1 MDRVAQVQWL
11 QQSTILGA
19 LSTEVLAAIAA
30 QVQEESI
37 PENYR
42 LILENTYPQ
51 ALYFL
56 YSGRLESYRS
66 RKTDVA
72 DVLSLLPG
80 TLLHLKELLL
90 DQPVERTVITLSDCS
105 FWKVSREAFVA
116 LAEQYPELNR
126 AVSLQLVEE
135 LAQVSSQL
143 AFEQERQVRLRSYLV
158 PKTKRGIVGSSR
170 YAKRLRED
178 IQKASADR
186 QPVIIFGEPG
196 LNKDN
201 IAALIQFGSCDR
213 REPLIKIDG
222 DHIKADG
229 AELFGQ
235 IGGELG
241 LLGWLGK
248 GTLILNNAQEIPPG
262 VQDKLA
268 VLLKTG
274 AYTPVGLSKDG
285 AEEHKPLHSQ
295 ARIMIT
301 TEKQLPLLDCRS
313 LIGHTIKVTP
323 LRVRKTD
330 IAAQVQ
336 YYVSVFCRERGIP
349 RPRVTPEVIRRLQ
362 SYDFPNNLAELENL
376 IARALIQANGAKEL
390 TEAVFWSTSSKT
402 RRFRLNLLNAFPQLR
417 QFLRSS
423 WWPDRI
429 NYGLV
434 LPLFPVVVFI
444 LFWGPQDRAHNI
456 GLNLFWAWW
465 WPVVLFLF
473 PFLGRVWCAVCPF
486 MIYGEVIQKLSL
498 WLFPRKLKSWPRDAS
513 EKWGGWFLF
522 GLFSLI
528 LLWEELWKLEDTA
541 YLSSWLLLLITA
553 GAVIC
558 SLLFERRYW
567 CRYLCPIGGM
577 NGLFA
582 KLSITELRAQ
592 QGICSATCTTYQC
605 YKGGPQKGEGLET
618 GGCPVYSHPAQLQ
631 DNRNC
636 VLCMTCL
643 KACPHRS
650 VEFNLRPPG
659 IELWTTHTPSYYE
672 VSLLFLLFGAVLLH
686 RLPELEQQFGWNLHL
701 ENFGIHAVVSVVAL
715 LVPAAIALLAQ
726 ALIRLLNRRIKP
738 RPLLEMAYGY
748 LPLVLGGSL
757 AHYLRLGLTEG
768 GRVIPVTLATF
779 GYSGGGTLNSWV
791 TVADPV
797 VIAFLQGVTLIFSVW
812 LSMLLT
818 QKIAKQPILSVLLQ
832 HLATFSIGI
841 LFWKVIVGW

>member
-1 MDRVAQVQWL
+1 MDRAAQVQWL
-11 QQSTILGA
+11 QQNTILGA

-51 ALYFL
+51 AFYFL

-80 TLLHLKELLL
+80 TVLNLKELLL

-116 LAEQYPELNR
+116 LAEQYPEINR
-126 AVSLQLVEE
+126 AVSLQLAEE

-158 PKTKRGIVGSSR
+158 PKAKRGIVGSSR

-186 QPVIIFGEPG
+186 LPVIIFGEPG

-222 DHIKADG
+222 DQLKADG

-235 IGGELG
+235 IGGDLG

-262 VQDKLA
+262 LQDKLA
-268 VLLKTG
+268 ALLKTG
-274 AYTPVGLSKDG
+274 TYTPVGLSQDE

-295 ARIMIT
+295 ARIIIT
-301 TEKQLPLLDCRS
+301 TEKQLPRLDCKN
-313 LIGHTIKVTP
+313 LIGHWIKVTP

-362 SYDFPNNLAELENL
+362 SYDFPNNLSELESL

-390 TEAVFWSTSSKT
+390 TEAVFWSMSSKT
-402 RRFRLNLLNAFPQLR
+402 KRFRLNLLNAFPQLR

-498 WLFPRKLKSWPRDAS
+498 WLFPRKLKA
-513 EKWGGWFLF
+513 
-522 GLFSLI
+522 
-528 LLWEELWKLEDTA
+528 
-541 YLSSWLLLLITA
+541 
-553 GAVIC
+553 
-558 SLLFERRYW
+558 
-567 CRYLCPIGGM
+567 
-577 NGLFA
+577 
-582 KLSITELRAQ
+582 
-592 QGICSATCTTYQC
+592 
-605 YKGGPQKGEGLET
+605 
-618 GGCPVYSHPAQLQ
+618 
-631 DNRNC
+631 
-636 VLCMTCL
+636 
-643 KACPHRS
+643 
-650 VEFNLRPPG
+650 
-659 IELWTTHTPSYYE
+659 
-672 VSLLFLLFGAVLLH
+672 
-686 RLPELEQQFGWNLHL
+686 
-701 ENFGIHAVVSVVAL
+701 
-715 LVPAAIALLAQ
+715 
-726 ALIRLLNRRIKP
+726 
-738 RPLLEMAYGY
+738 
-748 LPLVLGGSL
+748 
-757 AHYLRLGLTEG
+757 
-768 GRVIPVTLATF
+768 
-779 GYSGGGTLNSWV
+779 
-791 TVADPV
+791 
-797 VIAFLQGVTLIFSVW
+797 
-812 LSMLLT
+812 
-818 QKIAKQPILSVLLQ
+818 
-832 HLATFSIGI
+832 
-841 LFWKVIVGW
+841 